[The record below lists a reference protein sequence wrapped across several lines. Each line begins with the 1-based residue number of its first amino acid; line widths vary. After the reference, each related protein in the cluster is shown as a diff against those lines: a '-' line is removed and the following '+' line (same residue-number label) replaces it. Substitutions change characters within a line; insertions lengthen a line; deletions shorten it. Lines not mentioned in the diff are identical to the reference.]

1 MIAVTPDQTATLKAL
16 GQFLAAVLPTS
27 VEVFVGQANRV
38 PEPKTLN
45 FVVMT
50 PTRRERLE
58 TNTDSGA
65 DVSVIGSIAGT
76 TLTVS
81 ELLIG
86 TLEVGATL
94 YGSGVTAGT
103 TVTALGTGTGSVGT
117 YTVSPAQTVA
127 STKIGAGSDDI
138 LQPTQVIVQIDVHG
152 PAGADNA
159 QIISTLFR
167 DQYGVGLF
175 ETYNAGVIPLFTED
189 PRQLPFIN
197 GEQQYEDRW
206 IVEAMLQVNAV
217 VTVPEQYADSIT
229 VEPISVDTI

>member
-16 GQFLAAVLPTS
+16 GQFLAAVLPAGTPI
-27 VEVFVGQANRV
+27 FVGQANRV
-38 PEPKTLN
+38 PTPKQAN
-45 FVVMT
+45 FAVMT
-50 PTRRERLE
+50 PTRRVRLE
-58 TNTDSGA
+58 TNTDRGA

-76 TLTVS
+76 TLTVT

-94 YGSGVTAGT
+94 YGSGVTANT
-103 TVTALGTGTGSVGT
+103 TVTALGTGTGSIGT

-127 STKIGAGSDDI
+127 STKMGAGSEDV
-138 LQPTQVIVQIDVHG
+138 LQPTQVVVQIDVHG

-167 DQYGVGLF
+167 DEYGVSLF

-189 PRQLPFIN
+189 PRQLPFIT

-206 IVEAMLQVNAV
+206 VVEAMLQVNAV